1 MLPDGVETVSE
12 SLGQADSVVLG
23 PGLDAPALVPGVVA
37 GALRLLGTDT
47 RLVLVAFALGALA
60 ELPAL
65 PDDLAERTVLTPNDK
80 EAGRLLGRSLGSEPP
95 PE

>member
-47 RLVLVAFALGALA
+47 RLVLVAFALGGAR
-60 ELPAL
+60 
-65 PDDLAERTVLTPNDK
+65 RTARTP
-80 EAGRLLGRSLGSEPP
+80 
-95 PE
+95 